1 MPRRKRAFINRSQAK
16 TYQLVQRTSDNDGPQ
31 HVLLPV
37 NQGTSSAVDELS
49 ASGNSAFGEVSRDG
63 EILITDSQAE
73 YKKNNF
79 ELGEFGFPD
88 DGYDYSK
95 HFKTIGGGGGV
106 FMDAVT
112 GRENPEA
119 VSTAKK
125 SQRGVEEKKNLDQV
139 LLKEDINMEE
149 LNEEDEKPSE
159 QWRNSVDDA
168 LRQEAIEEIKRER
181 KYNKDLDEVFAALD
195 SDGELE
201 STSSDVGDKTSELDQ
216 DFSSLLQN
224 LVEETEDEADLLED
238 DFIDLAAGKP
248 EAEQEKDQYDRIL
261 KQYREPRL
269 LDEQFDK
276 FMQGYNIDDDDD
288 YDEDDEE
295 DEELR
300 VQLEE
305 KVNSSNYENE
315 GLDSADLKLL
325 WDQGLGDELAAEL
338 VTLHV
343 DDEGDNLDCSSDKA
357 HTESV
362 QTASNTERQKEYE
375 EFTNAE
381 FERGMESLLQSFNR
395 VTADEAFEA
404 LDGLDVAREAI
415 ARNEEDEKIQVDTK
429 EELGLG
435 DSDGHDSDL
444 DTLFDDMYAEKGE
457 KWDCETII
465 STYTNLENHPSI
477 IDAPPSVKRRP
488 MQRQPV
494 IRLDPRTQAPAD
506 FVYQPDAMGSSSQAF
521 DFGSQRDNQSGTSKR
536 EKGESKAEKKARKAA
551 VREAARERRALK
563 SEMRK
568 AFGAETL
575 KQSRHAT
582 ALGKSKVAV
591 KF

>member
-1 MPRRKRAFINRSQAK
+1 MPRRKRTFINRSQAK

-31 HVLLPV
+31 HVLLPI
-37 NQGTSSAVDELS
+37 NQGTSSAAELLTSEDSAFQELS
-49 ASGNSAFGEVSRDG
+49 GDG
-63 EILITDSQAE
+63 EILLTDSQAE
-73 YKKNNF
+73 YEKNDF

-88 DGYDYSK
+88 DGYNYSK

-119 VSTAKK
+119 VSTMKK
-125 SQRGVEEKKNLDQV
+125 AQRGIDEKKNLDQV
-139 LLKEDINMEE
+139 LLKEDNYVEE
-149 LNEEDEKPSE
+149 SNEADEQPSE
-159 QWRNSVDDA
+159 QWRSSIDNE
-168 LRQEAIEEIKRER
+168 LRQKAIEEIKRER

-195 SDGELE
+195 SDRELE
-201 STSSDVGDKTSELDQ
+201 STSSDVGEDTFELDE
-216 DFSSLLQN
+216 DSLPPWQN
-224 LVEETEDEADLLED
+224 LVKTTEDETDLLED
-238 DFIDLAAGKP
+238 NFINIATGKP
-248 EAEQEKDQYDRIL
+248 EIEQETDQYAGIL
-261 KQYREPRL
+261 KKYREPRL
-269 LDEQFDK
+269 LDEQFNK
-276 FMQGYNIDDDDD
+276 FMQGYNFDDDD
-288 YDEDDEE
+288 DEDDEE

-300 VQLEE
+300 AQLEE
-305 KVNSSNYENE
+305 KIDTSNYEND
-315 GLDSADLKLL
+315 GLDSGDLKLL
-325 WDQGLGDELAAEL
+325 WDQGLGDELAADL
-338 VTLHV
+338 VSLHV
-343 DDEGDNLDCSSDKA
+343 DEEDHTPDYSSDKV

-362 QTASNTERQKEYE
+362 QTASHAERQREYE

-381 FERGMESLLQSFNR
+381 FERGMDSLLQSFNR

-415 ARNEEDEKIQVDTK
+415 ARNEEDEKIQADIK
-429 EELGLG
+429 EELGLD
-435 DSDGHDSDL
+435 DSDGHDSEL
-444 DTLFDDMYAEKGE
+444 DTLFDEMYTDKGE

-465 STYTNLENHPSI
+465 STYSNLENHPSI

-488 MQRQPV
+488 VQRQPV
-494 IRLDPRTQAPAD
+494 IRLDPRTQAPVD
-506 FVYQPDAMGSSSQAF
+506 FVYQPDTTSSSQAV
-521 DFGSQRDNQSGTSKR
+521 DFGSQRDIQTGMSKR

-551 VREAARERRALK
+551 VKEAARERRALK